1 MPDDECQM
9 PNDECQMLDCRH
21 QRRLCHPSCFI
32 CHAAFGTV
40 LCSGVFVSSHQSPV
54 LGFCLLRS
62 ANSWINRW
70 LVSSMVLGTT
80 ILSWTKRSPSG
91 LPPEAGTPCPLSRSF
106 SPEELP
112 GGMVSDFMPS
122 SDGTSTLAPRI
133 ASGTVIGTS
142 TTRFRSSRLK

>member
-1 MPDDECQM
+1 MMGRVMADLARLGAPILGPSMGSPE
-9 PNDECQMLDCRH
+9 PGPGVLFIVVGELLD
-21 QRRLCHPSCFI
+21 
-32 CHAAFGTV
+32 
-40 LCSGVFVSSHQSPV
+40 QSPAGV
-54 LGFCLLRS
+54 VDGSGNDDSEL
-62 ANSWINRW
+62 
-70 LVSSMVLGTT
+70 
-80 ILSWTKRSPSG
+80 TKRSPSG

-122 SDGTSTLAPRI
+122 RDGMSTLAPRT